1 MFLPE
6 VIVQSHRK
14 RLCLSN
20 MVRYLCAVLLCLPLI
35 HQRQSLL
42 VQKYYP
48 AFAGDLGFREGR
60 ERVYKILDRFQ
71 GKKPVVDI
79 ERAVYFTESMKQT
92 EGKILVLRWALAM
105 KNVAEK
111 MTV

>member
-1 MFLPE
+1 MD
-6 VIVQSHRK
+6 K
-14 RLCLSN
+14 N
-20 MVRYLCAVLLCLPLI
+20 N
-35 HQRQSLL
+35 
-42 VQKYYP
+42 
-48 AFAGDLGFREGR
+48 GDLGFREGR

-111 MTV
+111 MTVYIDEDNLLAGRGGKAARIPDARMRSFPRRRACRVEGVTATYI